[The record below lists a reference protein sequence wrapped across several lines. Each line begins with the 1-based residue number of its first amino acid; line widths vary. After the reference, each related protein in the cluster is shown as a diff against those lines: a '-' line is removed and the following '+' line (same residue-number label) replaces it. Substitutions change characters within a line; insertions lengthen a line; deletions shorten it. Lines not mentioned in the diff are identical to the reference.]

1 MEGSINFTYE
11 ELARLNRMIGIA
23 LMSGKMNEVSGD
35 KISKSVH
42 KKISDEICRWNEK
55 NFAGMDRKRNK
66 IKESRI
72 RRGAMQR
79 LLDAV
84 NTAIE
89 EEYNDIKKRG
99 KVYPGIEKT
108 FRDIRWK
115 HPELAVYVKKR
126 MLKIAEEKGDLP

>member
-1 MEGSINFTYE
+1 MQFRKRKRNKRKESRIKGEYWMEGSINFTYE

-35 KISKSVH
+35 KISESVH

-72 RRGAMQR
+72 RRGR
-79 LLDAV
+79 C
-84 NTAIE
+84 
-89 EEYNDIKKRG
+89 ND
-99 KVYPGIEKT
+99 Y
-108 FRDIRWK
+108 
-115 HPELAVYVKKR
+115 
-126 MLKIAEEKGDLP
+126 